1 VPNDRQEAKAKSK
14 AQKYIRR
21 PKMTLK
27 EKLTG
32 IYPPVMTPFFE
43 DGKIDYA
50 GLKFNI
56 EKMNQTKLRGY
67 MPLGSNGEFRSLTDD
82 ESIEVLKVIYATKNK
97 DKYLM
102 AGAGRESAYAT
113 VEFIKRAADVGADFV
128 SVLTPHYYA
137 KKMTNEALINYFS
150 KVADNSPIPVLMYC
164 APSFA
169 AGVLLSFEAAGI
181 LAKHPNIVGMKDTSK
196 EDIAQ
201 YVKAIP
207 SGAEFFVL
215 AGSVSK
221 FLYALKNGAIG
232 GVLSMSNYFPEL
244 CCELQEIFESGK
256 LDDAEKMSIRLVS
269 LNEKTTGKYGVAGV
283 KAAMN
288 FMGYKGGYPR
298 IPLLPLKGADLDEL
312 ASILKQEGFLK

>member
-1 VPNDRQEAKAKSK
+1 MTTQL
-14 AQKYIRR
+14 
-21 PKMTLK
+21 TLK

-32 IYPPVMTPFFE
+32 IYPPVMTPFKE
-43 DGKIDYA
+43 GKIDYDD
-50 GLKFNI
+50 LSFNI
-56 EKMNQTKLRGY
+56 EKMNETDLRGY

-82 ESIEVLKVIYATKNK
+82 ESVKVLQTISKSKSK
-97 DKYLM
+97 DKFLM

-113 VEFIKRAADVGADFV
+113 NEFIKRAVDAGADFV

-137 KKMTNEALINYFS
+137 KKMTDEALIAYFTA
-150 KVADNSPIPVLMYC
+150 VADASNVPVLMYC

-169 AGVLLSFEAAGI
+169 AGVLLSFNAVSE

-196 EDIAQ
+196 EDIAN
-201 YVKAIP
+201 YIKAVP
-207 SGAEFFVL
+207 KGADFHVL

-232 GVLSMSNYFPEL
+232 GVLSMANYFPQL
-244 CCELQEIFESGK
+244 CCDLQALFTAGK
-256 LDDAEKMSIRLVS
+256 LDEAEKMSARLIT

-288 FMGYKGGYPR
+288 LVGYKGGEPR
-298 IPLLPLKGADLDEL
+298 NPLLPLKGADLEDL
-312 ASILKQEGFLK
+312 KSVLKQEGFIK